1 MYRYKYINIFKIYSN
16 KIFWKMIG
24 RELTVKLVKK
34 RIKYFFILNILSGD
48 DLDMKT
54 VKSLGDAVM

>member
-34 RIKYFFILNILSGD
+34 RIKYFFYSEYL
-48 DLDMKT
+48 
-54 VKSLGDAVM
+54 VWR